1 MSDRNNRQMEINL
14 KMGENLK
21 TCKVE
26 ELDEVLS
33 RFLYAEVR
41 KTNGEEYEPDC
52 LMYQSM

>member
-1 MSDRNNRQMEINL
+1 
-14 KMGENLK
+14 MGEDLK

-52 LMYQSM
+52 LTVMQVSLDRVFREEGYS

>member
-1 MSDRNNRQMEINL
+1 
-14 KMGENLK
+14 MGEKLK

-52 LMYQSM
+52 LTVMQVSLDRVFREEGYS